1 MDAVRGSDRWID
13 GVVGSLLGCASLWVL
28 LVTDQM
34 GFVRDEAFYFNHAE
48 IYQDW
53 QVEVEAGGERRE
65 KALQRDELQQTWRNN
80 AEHPPLNKLM
90 LGWSWR
96 LFGRKLRE
104 VSVFRQ
110 GTAEEGAVGVL
121 VADVHGLGPAQGF
134 EVGAAVRLLRPQR
147 VGEPPDVVP
156 RVLGAGRVLQRE
168 KHRALVALEEPA
180 ALAQALSPTE
190 ATAVADVAAIAV
202 ALRRG
207 CGAAG
212 QPADDGVLRRTGCE
226 LVEARPTYWL
236 SESQAMRMPGML
248 FGALLVSVLYW
259 FTRGALGGRPQ
270 LTRPFALVAS
280 VGYLCLPHAFF
291 HAHLAVFDTT
301 ISALLIIT
309 TLAYHQS
316 LDSRRWAVLAALLWG
331 LSLLAK
337 HNAFFLPVALIG
349 HWLWDAIAEGRI
361 RWLWRPAAV
370 GAGWRGRLAGWLARP
385 HWAAVLAGV
394 ALAGLAALGAPLLG
408 AGAALLVL
416 AGGPWRLQLPPLPLA
431 WFLMVPIGLLL
442 LVIGWPLLW
451 HDTLDNLF
459 RWLEFHLHHEHY
471 MQTYFGKVLAYPPF
485 PVDLPFTL
493 TALTWA
499 PTLLFAFAVGAL
511 LLLDA
516 ALRRHYSLARQIASR
531 LYRPQLAADAPEALE
546 GPRSVTTPVADPLD
560 GADVGAR
567 SRSLDRLMILS
578 ALWPIV
584 LIALPST
591 PVFGGTKHWM
601 AAYPAM
607 LWIGARGAQWL
618 WVAACQPWLQ
628 RDEPGPRR
636 AAALLN
642 WALAALLLVPAV
654 ATTAEYHPVGTM
666 AYNVLIGGAPGAAH
680 VDLQRQFWGHQTRAG
695 LETVNALAPPGAR
708 VWFHKCAWGAF
719 QMYVREGWF
728 RRDLVYSGTP
738 NDSTFGFYH
747 HQYDH
752 DDYELELFD
761 AWGQVA
767 PAKQFSI
774 QGVPYLSVYQRRS
787 AAATGS
793 AAPAA
798 DESARRRRA
807 PSSIRAENSGRMP

>member
-1 MDAVRGSDRWID
+1 MSAVRASDRWID
-13 GVVGSLLGCASLWVL
+13 GVVGFLLGCASLWAL

-34 GFVRDEAFYFNHAE
+34 GFARDEAFYFNHAE
-48 IYQDW
+48 IYQEW
-53 QVEVEAGGERRE
+53 QVEVEAGGERRD
-65 KALQRDELQQTWRNN
+65 KALQRDELHQTWRNN

-90 LGWSWR
+90 FGWSWR

-104 VSVFRQ
+104 VGVFRQ
-110 GTAEEGAVGVL
+110 GHAAEGAQGAL
-121 VADVHGLGPAQGF
+121 VTEVHGLGPAQGF
-134 EVGAAVRLLRPQR
+134 EVGANVHLLRPQR
-147 VGEPPDVVP
+147 VGEPADVAP
-156 RVLGAGRVLQRE
+156 RVFGGGRVLQRE
-168 KHRALVALEEPA
+168 KHSAVVALEEPA
-180 ALAQALSPTE
+180 TLAHALSPTE
-190 ATAVADVAAIAV
+190 AEAGADLAALAL

-212 QPADDGVLRRTGCE
+212 TAAHDGVLRRTGCE
-226 LVEARPTYWL
+226 LVEVRPTYWL
-236 SESQAMRMPGML
+236 SESQAMRMPGMW

-259 FTRGALGGRPQ
+259 FTRATFGGRPQ

-301 ISALLIIT
+301 ITALLVIT
-309 TLAYHQS
+309 TLAYHES
-316 LDSRRWAVLAALLWG
+316 LDSRRWALLTALLWG

-349 HWLWDAIAEGRI
+349 HWAWDAFAEGRI

-370 GAGWRGRLAGWLARP
+370 AEGWRGRLAGWLARP
-385 HWAAVLAGV
+385 LWAAVVA
-394 ALAGLAALGAPLLG
+394 ALALGALGALGAPLLG

-431 WFLMVPIGLLL
+431 WFLMLPIGLLV
-442 LVIGWPLLW
+442 LVAGWPLLW

-471 MQTYFGKVLAYPPF
+471 MQTYFGQVLAYPPF
-485 PVDLPFTL
+485 PVELPFAL

-511 LLLDA
+511 LMLDA
-516 ALRRHYSLARQIASR
+516 ALRRHFALAGKLASR
-531 LYRPQLAADAPEALE
+531 LYRSVPASDALSTAE
-546 GPRSVTTPVADPLD
+546 GPRPVAAL
-560 GADVGAR
+560 GADSLAQVDLAAR
-567 SRSLDRLMILS
+567 ARSLDRLMVLT

-601 AAYPAM
+601 TAYPAM
-607 LWIGARGAQWL
+607 LWIGARGMQWL
-618 WVAACQPWLQ
+618 WATVCQPWLANE
-628 RDEPGPRR
+628 EPASRR
-636 AAALLN
+636 SAALLG
-642 WALAALLLVPAV
+642 WALALLLLVPAA

-666 AYNVLIGGAPGAAH
+666 AYNGLIGGAPGAAQ

-695 LETVNALAPPGAR
+695 LEEVNAAAPRGAR
-708 VWFHKCAWGAF
+708 VWFHKCAWGAY

-728 RRDLVYSGTP
+728 RRDLGYSGTP
-738 NDSTFGFYH
+738 SDSTFGFYH

-767 PAKQFSI
+767 PSKQFSF
-774 QGVPYLSVYQRRS
+774 QGVPYLSVYQRRPP
-787 AAATGS
+787 AASTAEAPVARNPARPRRGD
-793 AAPAA
+793 APAS
-798 DESARRRRA
+798 DPR
-807 PSSIRAENSGRMP
+807 SGP